1 MPWENHNLK
10 RHKHPSVHCSTMY
23 NNQDMEATAR
33 KRLSLWLLKDVIMVK
48 VCDFMRSRA
57 LALDP
62 STHNYLSLFSL
73 LSTIVYI
80 SISQSNSRLCF
91 VKKTFCA
98 KWVWK
103 TLFFFECVC
112 VCVCVAVKLA
122 CWHWYLNFIVFS
134 CSHEIP
140 DIWIHWYLNFI
151 VISCS
156 HEIEGW
162 GPSPT
167 PQLNTVK
174 TIWRDEY
181 RPLGVIFQP
190 QV

>member
-1 MPWENHNLK
+1 
-10 RHKHPSVHCSTMY
+10 
-23 NNQDMEATAR
+23 MEATAR

-98 KWVWK
+98 K
-103 TLFFFECVC
+103 
-112 VCVCVAVKLA
+112 
-122 CWHWYLNFIVFS
+122 
-134 CSHEIP
+134 
-140 DIWIHWYLNFI
+140 
-151 VISCS
+151 
-156 HEIEGW
+156 
-162 GPSPT
+162 
-167 PQLNTVK
+167 
-174 TIWRDEY
+174 
-181 RPLGVIFQP
+181 
-190 QV
+190 

>member
-10 RHKHPSVHCSTMY
+10 RHKHPSVHCSTIY
-23 NNQDMEATAR
+23 NSQDMEATAR
-33 KRLSLWLLKDVIMVK
+33 KWLSLWLLKDVIMVK
-48 VCDFMRSRA
+48 VCDLMRSRA

-62 STHNYLSLFSL
+62 STHNYLNLFSL

-103 TLFFFECVC
+103 TLFFFWCVCVC

-122 CWHWYLNFIVFS
+122 CWHWYLNFIVF
-134 CSHEIP
+134 
-140 DIWIHWYLNFI
+140 
-151 VISCS
+151 SCS